1 MHRLKVSLQ
10 QSIFTLADLGWSK
23 RRIARELS
31 VDRGSVARHLKSR
44 AANAATNPALGSGES
59 GPPKAATNPAV
70 GADGEDANA
79 ASNPALGS
87 GEVAGA
93 NAATNPALGTKP
105 GPASLCAPFTAQ
117 IETALAAGLSAKR
130 IHQDLTRDHGF
141 RGGYTSVKLFIRRLT
156 AVPDL
161 PFRRMECAP
170 GEELQVDF
178 GTGAWVVADGKRR
191 RPHLFRA
198 VLSHSRKGYSE
209 VVWRQTTESVIR
221 CLENAFRH
229 FHGVTATLVIDNLKA
244 AVLQADWFDP
254 ELNPK
259 LRAFAAHYGTAILP
273 TKPGIARHK
282 GKIEAGIKFAQNNA
296 LKGRTFASL
305 AEQNAFLADWEKNVA
320 DKRLHGTIRQQV
332 GTFFAQVEQ
341 AALKPLPDSLFPS
354 FEEAPRKVHRDGH
367 VAYQQSYY
375 SVPPEYVG
383 HNVWLRAESRLVRL
397 FNQRFEQIAVHV
409 RTEPGRFATDQA
421 HIHARKRVII
431 ERGADYLLERCRL
444 LGPHAGAWADG
455 LLRQRG
461 PEGMRVLQGLLAL
474 AREHPVDQLEHA
486 CERAVH
492 HGLWRLREVRRLLQ
506 NHATVVQ
513 VDFLQAHPL
522 IRDLNHYKLSP
533 ASC

>member
-1 MHRLKVSLQ
+1 MNRLKVSLQ
-10 QSIFTLADLGWSK
+10 QSIFILNDRGWSK
-23 RRIARELS
+23 RRIARELD
-31 VDRGSVARHLKSR
+31 VDRATVTRQLNQRTANAATNPALGAGESDPPKAASNLAHGGDGP
-44 AANAATNPALGSGES
+44 AANAATNPALGAKS
-59 GPPKAATNPAV
+59 
-70 GADGEDANA
+70 
-79 ASNPALGS
+79 
-87 GEVAGA
+87 
-93 NAATNPALGTKP
+93 
-105 GPASLCAPFTAQ
+105 GPASLCTPFVTQ
-117 IETALAAGLSAKR
+117 IEAALVAGLSAKR
-130 IHQDLTRDHGF
+130 IHQDLIREHAFT
-141 RGGYTSVKLFIRRLT
+141 GGYSSVKLFVRRLSAT
-156 AVPDL
+156 QDL

-178 GTGAWVVADGKRR
+178 GTGAWIVTDGKRR

-209 VVWRQTTESVIR
+209 VVWRQNTESLIR
-221 CLENAFRH
+221 CIENAFRH
-229 FHGVTATLVIDNLKA
+229 FQGVTATLVIDNLKA

-305 AEQNAFLADWEKNVA
+305 AEQNAFLAEWEKSVA
-320 DKRLHGTIRQQV
+320 DHRLHGTIRQQV
-332 GTFFAQVEQ
+332 GTFFTQAEQ
-341 AALKPLPDSLFPS
+341 AALKPLPASVFPS

-367 VAYQQSYY
+367 VAYQSSYY

-409 RTEPGRFATDQA
+409 RAEPGRFSTDAA

-444 LGPHAGAWADG
+444 LGSHAGAWAEG
-455 LLRQRG
+455 LLKQRG

-474 AREHPVDQLEHA
+474 AREHPVDRLEQA

-492 HGLWRLREVRRLLQ
+492 HGLWRLRELRRLLQ
-506 NHATVVQ
+506 NADAVRQ
-513 VDFLQAHPL
+513 IDFLQVHPL
-522 IRDLNHYKLSP
+522 IRDLHHYKVSP

>member
-1 MHRLKVSLQ
+1 M
-10 QSIFTLADLGWSK
+10 
-23 RRIARELS
+23 
-31 VDRGSVARHLKSR
+31 
-44 AANAATNPALGSGES
+44 
-59 GPPKAATNPAV
+59 
-70 GADGEDANA
+70 
-79 ASNPALGS
+79 
-87 GEVAGA
+87 
-93 NAATNPALGTKP
+93 
-105 GPASLCAPFTAQ
+105 
-117 IETALAAGLSAKR
+117 
-130 IHQDLTRDHGF
+130 
-141 RGGYTSVKLFIRRLT
+141 
-156 AVPDL
+156 
-161 PFRRMECAP
+161 
-170 GEELQVDF
+170 
-178 GTGAWVVADGKRR
+178 
-191 RPHLFRA
+191 
-198 VLSHSRKGYSE
+198 
-209 VVWRQTTESVIR
+209 
-221 CLENAFRH
+221 
-229 FHGVTATLVIDNLKA
+229 
-244 AVLQADWFDP
+244 
-254 ELNPK
+254 NPK

-409 RTEPGRFATDQA
+409 RTEPRFATDQA

-506 NHATVVQ
+506 NHAPVVQ

>member
-1 MHRLKVSLQ
+1 MNRLKVSIQ
-10 QSIFTLADLGWSK
+10 QTIITLGGHGWSQ
-23 RRIARELS
+23 RRIARELGL
-31 VDRGSVARHLKSR
+31 DRETVARYLR
-44 AANAATNPALGSGES
+44 LAAKPASNPTHGSGEPEAPKPARNPTHGTTTVDGAKPATISTHGAAGEAEAKPATNP
-59 GPPKAATNPAV
+59 TR
-70 GADGEDANA
+70 GA
-79 ASNPALGS
+79 
-87 GEVAGA
+87 
-93 NAATNPALGTKP
+93 KP
-105 GPASLCAPFTAQ
+105 GPASRCAPHAEQITAGLQ
-117 IETALAAGLSAKR
+117 AGLSAQR
-130 IHQDLTRDHGF
+130 IYQDLVREHAFT
-141 RGGYTSVKLFIRRLT
+141 GGYQSVKRFARARAQTLE
-156 AVPDL
+156 L

-178 GTGAWVVADGKRR
+178 GAGAWVVADGKRR

-209 VVWRQTTESVIR
+209 VVWRQNTETVIR

-229 FHGVTATLVIDNLKA
+229 FQGVAATLVVDNLKA

-273 TKPGIARHK
+273 TKPGVPRHK

-296 LKGRTFASL
+296 LKARTFASL
-305 AEQNAFLADWEKNVA
+305 AEQNAFLAEWERGTA
-320 DKRLHGTIRQQV
+320 DRRLHGTIRQQV
-332 GTFFAQVEQ
+332 GTFFTQVEQ
-341 AALKPLPDSLFPS
+341 PALKPLPASVFPS

-367 VAYQQSYY
+367 VAYQHSFY

-383 HNVWLRAESRLVRL
+383 CNVWLRAESRLVRL

-409 RTEPGRFATDQA
+409 RAEPGRFSTDAA
-421 HIHARKRVII
+421 HLHARKRVII

-444 LGPHAGAWADG
+444 LGSHAGAWAEG
-455 LLRQRG
+455 LVQQRG

-474 AREHPVDQLEHA
+474 AREHPVDRLEHA

-492 HGLWRLREVRRLLQ
+492 HGLWRLRELRRLLQ
-506 NHATVVQ
+506 NAETVVQ

-522 IRDLNHYKLSP
+522 IRDLDHYKLDP
-533 ASC
+533 VSC